1 MAVEGLLAHL
11 HPKEDA
17 KAQVAML
24 RGHFVSAEALLRA
37 DVSMLERLGLKPMDA
52 LLLSHL
58 TELSRCVQREQFEAH
73 PKLARLAQAAPYL
86 VALYHGLQVERF
98 YLLCLDA
105 QGRLRERIMMQE
117 GTADGALFSQRR
129 MLAEALR
136 TDATALIISHNHPGL
151 TLQPSD
157 EDIACTREAL
167 HALTVVG
174 IPLLDHVIIAGRRAM
189 SLRQNGF
196 IPPDQW
202 LNQAP
207 ESRLLRNWLSEMET

>member
-17 KAQVAML
+17 KAQIAML
-24 RGHFVSAEALLRA
+24 RRHFVSAEALLRA
-37 DVSMLERLGLKPMDA
+37 DASMLERLGLEHKDA
-52 LLLSHL
+52 LLISRL
-58 TELSRCVQREQFEAH
+58 TELSRCVQREQFDAH
-73 PKLARLAQAAPYL
+73 PKLACLTQASPYL

-117 GTADGALFSQRR
+117 GTSDGALFSQRR

-136 TDATALIISHNHPGL
+136 TDAVALIISHNHPGL
-151 TLQPSD
+151 TLQPSED
-157 EDIACTREAL
+157 DIACTLDAL

-174 IPLLDHVIIAGRRAM
+174 IPLLDHVIIAGRNTV
-189 SLRQNGF
+189 SLRRNGY
-196 IPPDQW
+196 IPTDQW

-207 ESRLLRNWLSEMET
+207 ESRLLRNWLSEMEV